1 MTEAVLHND
10 AKSEWL
16 SVCSSLRESL
26 GDSAYKSWLQP
37 LGAGKIE
44 QGCAKLFAPTRFM
57 RDWVEKHY
65 LSSIKTAWQKHN
77 PEVTSV
83 DMEVNAYCALDGSFA
98 APSAPSASSVPS
110 APTFSDS
117 AYDAVKEVPF
127 AASDSLKDIKEV
139 AQSFTLPAAEA
150 KDFSD
155 VAAPLD
161 SRFTFDNFVVGKSNE
176 FAYLAARKVAE
187 SREVSFK
194 PLFLHSGVG
203 LGKTHLMQAIAN
215 HIKKTD
221 PTRSVMYLS
230 AEKFMYKF
238 ISALRSHETISF
250 KEKFRSVDVL
260 MVDDLQF
267 IAGKDATQEEFFHTF
282 NELMNAGAQIVL
294 SADKPPAELKG
305 FEARLQSRF
314 AAGLEVDIH
323 PATFELRVGILE
335 SKAAKAGVILPK
347 EVIEF
352 LAEHISSNIRELEG
366 AFNRLV
372 AHSELMN
379 APITLENTKV
389 ILKDILLSSEKV
401 VSLDDI
407 RDKTAAHFN
416 VKVADLRGV
425 RRQREIARPRQ
436 VAMYLSKT
444 LTTRSLPDIGRVFD
458 RDHTTVMHAVKTIE
472 SLLKTDKNLAED
484 IRIITRS
491 LGC

>member
-1 MTEAVLHND
+1 MTEAVLHDDIKN
-10 AKSEWL
+10 EWKN
-16 SVCSSLRESL
+16 VCSSLRESL

-65 LSSIKTAWQKHN
+65 LSSIKAAWQKHN
-77 PEVTSV
+77 PSITSI
-83 DMEVNAYCALDGSFA
+83 DMEVKAYCSSENEPALADDFVKEAPCAFADSPKDTATPAVISFA
-98 APSAPSASSVPS
+98 AP
-110 APTFSDS
+110 
-117 AYDAVKEVPF
+117 
-127 AASDSLKDIKEV
+127 
-139 AQSFTLPAAEA
+139 AAEI

-155 VAAPLD
+155 ISAPLD

-176 FAYLAARKVAE
+176 FAYLAAKKVAE

-347 EVIEF
+347 EVTEF

-379 APITLENTKV
+379 APITLENTKI
-389 ILKDILLSSEKV
+389 ILKDILLSSAKM

-436 VAMYLSKT
+436 IAMYLSKT

>member
-1 MTEAVLHND
+1 MTEAILHND
-10 AKSEWL
+10 AKNEWI

-37 LGAGKIE
+37 LGAGRIE

-65 LSSIKTAWQKHN
+65 LSSIKAAWQKHN
-77 PEVTSV
+77 PEVISV
-83 DMEVNAYCALDGSFA
+83 DMEVNASCAQDSLPAADIDFVKEDSCVPADSPKDIA
-98 APSAPSASSVPS
+98 AP
-110 APTFSDS
+110 
-117 AYDAVKEVPF
+117 
-127 AASDSLKDIKEV
+127 AAL
-139 AQSFTLPAAEA
+139 SFTLPSSEA

-176 FAYLAARKVAE
+176 FAYLAAKKVAE

-194 PLFLHSGVG
+194 PLFLHSDVG

-323 PATFELRVGILE
+323 PATFELRMGILE
-335 SKAAKAGVILPK
+335 SKAAKAGIILPK
-347 EVIEF
+347 EVTEF

-379 APITLENTKV
+379 APITLESTKV

-401 VSLDDI
+401 VSPEDI

-436 VAMYLSKT
+436 IAMYLSKT

>member
-1 MTEAVLHND
+1 MTEAVLHDDIKN
-10 AKSEWL
+10 EWK

-26 GDSAYKSWLQP
+26 GDSAYRSWLQP

-65 LSSIKTAWQKHN
+65 LSSIKAAWQKHN
-77 PEVTSV
+77 PQVTSV
-83 DMEVNAYCALDGSFA
+83 DMEVKAYCSSEDDPVLPADSAKESYCVPADSPDSITAPAALSFA
-98 APSAPSASSVPS
+98 
-110 APTFSDS
+110 
-117 AYDAVKEVPF
+117 
-127 AASDSLKDIKEV
+127 
-139 AQSFTLPAAEA
+139 LPQAEA

-155 VAAPLD
+155 ISAPLD
-161 SRFTFDNFVVGKSNE
+161 SRFTFDSFVVGKSNE
-176 FAYLAARKVAE
+176 FAYLAAKKVAE

-194 PLFLHSGVG
+194 PLFLHSDVG

-323 PATFELRVGILE
+323 PATFELRMGILE
-335 SKAAKAGVILPK
+335 SKAAKAGIILPK
-347 EVIEF
+347 DVTEF

-379 APITLENTKV
+379 APITLESTKV
-389 ILKDILLSSEKV
+389 ILKDILLSSEKM
-401 VSLDDI
+401 VSPEDI

-436 VAMYLSKT
+436 IAMYLSKT

-458 RDHTTVMHAVKTIE
+458 RDHTTVMHAVKTVE

>member
-98 APSAPSASSVPS
+98 APSAPSAPS

-117 AYDAVKEVPF
+117 AYDAVKEDPF
-127 AASDSLKDIKEV
+127 AAADSLKDIKEV

-305 FEARLQSRF
+305 FEGQT
-314 AAGLEVDIH
+314 GLACHSPDAPH
-323 PATFELRVGILE
+323 QGRVPLHD
-335 SKAAKAGVILPK
+335 S
-347 EVIEF
+347 
-352 LAEHISSNIRELEG
+352 
-366 AFNRLV
+366 
-372 AHSELMN
+372 
-379 APITLENTKV
+379 
-389 ILKDILLSSEKV
+389 
-401 VSLDDI
+401 
-407 RDKTAAHFN
+407 
-416 VKVADLRGV
+416 
-425 RRQREIARPRQ
+425 
-436 VAMYLSKT
+436 
-444 LTTRSLPDIGRVFD
+444 RSLRDYGIERFFIYGYGLRIFAGIDGRG
-458 RDHTTVMHAVKTIE
+458 
-472 SLLKTDKNLAED
+472 
-484 IRIITRS
+484 RS
-491 LGC
+491 DEISRCRYRHGTYHRR

>member
-1 MTEAVLHND
+1 MTEAILHND
-10 AKSEWL
+10 AKNEWI

-37 LGAGKIE
+37 LGAGRIE

-65 LSSIKTAWQKHN
+65 LSSIKAAWQKHN
-77 PEVTSV
+77 PEVISV
-83 DMEVNAYCALDGSFA
+83 DMEVNASCAQDSLPA
-98 APSAPSASSVPS
+98 ADID
-110 APTFSDS
+110 F
-117 AYDAVKEVPF
+117 VKEDSCVPADSPKETVAP
-127 AASDSLKDIKEV
+127 AAL
-139 AQSFTLPAAEA
+139 SFTLPAAEA

-161 SRFTFDNFVVGKSNE
+161 SRFTFDSFVVGKSNE
-176 FAYLAARKVAE
+176 FAYLAAKKVAE

-335 SKAAKAGVILPK
+335 SKAAKAGIILPK
-347 EVIEF
+347 DVTEF

-379 APITLENTKV
+379 APISLESTKV
-389 ILKDILLSSEKV
+389 ILKDILLSSEKI
-401 VSLDDI
+401 VSLEDI

-436 VAMYLSKT
+436 IAMYLSKT

-472 SLLKTDKNLAED
+472 NLLKTDKNLAED

>member
-1 MTEAVLHND
+1 MTEAVLHDDIKN
-10 AKSEWL
+10 EWK

-26 GDSAYKSWLQP
+26 GDSAYRSWLQP

-65 LSSIKTAWQKHN
+65 LSSIKAAWQKHN
-77 PEVTSV
+77 PQVTSV
-83 DMEVNAYCALDGSFA
+83 DMEVKAYCSSEDDPVLPADSAKESYCVPADSPDSITAPAALSFA
-98 APSAPSASSVPS
+98 
-110 APTFSDS
+110 
-117 AYDAVKEVPF
+117 
-127 AASDSLKDIKEV
+127 
-139 AQSFTLPAAEA
+139 LPQAEA

-155 VAAPLD
+155 ISAPLD
-161 SRFTFDNFVVGKSNE
+161 SRFTFDSFVVGKSNE
-176 FAYLAARKVAE
+176 FAYLAAKKVAE

-194 PLFLHSGVG
+194 PLFLHSDVG

-323 PATFELRVGILE
+323 PATFELRMGILE

-347 EVIEF
+347 EVTEF

-389 ILKDILLSSEKV
+389 ILKDILLSSEKM

-436 VAMYLSKT
+436 IAMYLSKT

-458 RDHTTVMHAVKTIE
+458 RDHTTVMHAVKTVE